1 MNAVG
6 GKDKTSGKKW
16 IKKTRRES
24 FVWARVSPE
33 ERELIE
39 KLSKAMGLSVA
50 EFIRYVIVQE
60 LDRRSLLTSKIQRL
74 KEEFGEANAG
84 GKEKNE

>member
-1 MNAVG
+1 MNANG
-6 GKDKTSGKKW
+6 SEGKTNGKKW

-39 KLSKAMGLSVA
+39 KLSNAMGLSVA
-50 EFIRYVIVQE
+50 ELVRFAILQE
-60 LDRRSLLTSKIQRL
+60 LDKRSLLTARIQRL
-74 KEEFGEANAG
+74 KEELGTNESKGE
-84 GKEKNE
+84 K

>member
-6 GKDKTSGKKW
+6 GKDKTNGKKW

-33 ERELIE
+33 ERKLLEELA
-39 KLSKAMGLSVA
+39 KALGLSVA
-50 EFIRYVIVQE
+50 ELVRFAILQE
-60 LDRRSLLTSKIQRL
+60 LDKRSLLTARIQKL
-74 KEEFGEANAG
+74 KEEFETNKSKGE
-84 GKEKNE
+84 K